1 MDQRSWNIF
10 GTIGVLLAIGLMEIL
25 NLDLSLKMSIA
36 AVFLGYCASKY
47 RGRSGGEGALIGGLV
62 GLLLFGAILAY
73 ETRTEGV
80 AAAQAVDRE
89 ISALNASLPRMVRS
103 DLRLDRVSFSED
115 EIHYFATYVD
125 MTIDDIDIEVVQIEN
140 GEYIGRL
147 PCRTPDGQPAFPND
161 LKYHFYYFDMNEAPV
176 VDFTVS
182 NTNC

>member
-1 MDQRSWNIF
+1 
-10 GTIGVLLAIGLMEIL
+10 MEYFRH
-25 NLDLSLKMSIA
+25 DW
-36 AVFLGYCASKY
+36 CASGNWSDGNLESGPLGKVVD
-47 RGRSGGEGALIGGLV
+47 RGRLLGILREQISRTGA
-62 GLLLFGAILAY
+62 
-73 ETRTEGV
+73 
-80 AAAQAVDRE
+80 AAAQAVARE

-103 DLRLDRVSFSED
+103 DLRLDRVSFGED

-125 MTIDDIDIEVVQIEN
+125 MTIDDIDIEAVQIEN

-147 PCRTPDGQPAFPND
+147 PCRTPDGQPVFPND